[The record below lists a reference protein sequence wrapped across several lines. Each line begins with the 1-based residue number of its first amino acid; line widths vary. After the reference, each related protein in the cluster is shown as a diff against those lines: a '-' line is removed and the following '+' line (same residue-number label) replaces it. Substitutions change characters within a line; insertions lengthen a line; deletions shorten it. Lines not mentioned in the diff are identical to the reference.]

1 MSDNVNHPN
10 HYCNGGIECIDAIR
24 ASMTPKGFI
33 DYCKGN
39 VIKYVFRWEHKGGVE
54 DLRKA
59 QVYLGWAI
67 EAAENL
73 NSVHMDIPTSPE
85 EREEI
90 MKKIRE
96 WQETANLRVLRDGDG
111 R

>member
-1 MSDNVNHPN
+1 MSDNVNHPS
-10 HYCNGGIECIDAIR
+10 HYTSGGIECIDAIR

-67 EAAENL
+67 EAADKL
-73 NSVHMDIPTSPE
+73 NATSPE
-85 EREEI
+85 EREVI
-90 MKKIRE
+90 KKIIAWWE
-96 WQETANLRVLRDGDG
+96 KGDEF
-111 R
+111 

>member
-1 MSDNVNHPN
+1 MSDNVNHPS
-10 HYCNGGIECIDAIR
+10 HYTSGGIECIDAIR
-24 ASMTPKGFI
+24 ASMSPKGFI

-67 EAAENL
+67 EAADKL
-73 NSVHMDIPTSPE
+73 NATSAE
-85 EREEI
+85 EQQLIDSIKAWYGNKGSEYGKR
-90 MKKIRE
+90 
-96 WQETANLRVLRDGDG
+96 
-111 R
+111 

>member
-1 MSDNVNHPN
+1 MSDNVNHPS
-10 HYCNGGIECIDAIR
+10 HYTSGGIECIDAIR

-67 EAAENL
+67 ETADKL
-73 NSVHMDIPTSPE
+73 NATSPE
-85 EREEI
+85 EREVI
-90 MKKIRE
+90 KKIIAWWE
-96 WQETANLRVLRDGDG
+96 KGDEF
-111 R
+111 

>member
-1 MSDNVNHPN
+1 MSDNVNHPS
-10 HYCNGGIECIDAIR
+10 HYTSGGIECIDAIR
-24 ASMTPKGFI
+24 ASMTPRGFI

-67 EAAENL
+67 ETAENL
-73 NSVHMDIPTSPE
+73 NSVHMDISTSPE

-96 WQETANLRVLRDGDG
+96 WQEIANLRVMRNGDG
-111 R
+111 

>member
-1 MSDNVNHPN
+1 M
-10 HYCNGGIECIDAIR
+10 
-24 ASMTPKGFI
+24 
-33 DYCKGN
+33 
-39 VIKYVFRWEHKGGVE
+39 FRWEHKGGVE

-73 NSVHMDIPTSPE
+73 NSVHMDIYTSPE
-85 EREEI
+85 EREAI

-96 WQETANLRVLRDGDG
+96 WQKISEARVTQNGDG
-111 R
+111 

>member
-1 MSDNVNHPN
+1 MSDNVNHPS
-10 HYCNGGIECIDAIR
+10 HYTSGGIECIDAIR

-67 EAAENL
+67 EAADKL
-73 NSVHMDIPTSPE
+73 NATSPE
-85 EREEI
+85 EREVI
-90 MKKIRE
+90 DSIKA
-96 WQETANLRVLRDGDG
+96 WYSNGHG
-111 R
+111 

>member
-1 MSDNVNHPN
+1 MSDNVNHPS
-10 HYCNGGIECIDAIR
+10 HYTSGGIECIDAIR

-67 EAAENL
+67 EAADKL
-73 NSVHMDIPTSPE
+73 NATSPE
-85 EREEI
+85 ERE
-90 MKKIRE
+90 KIE
-96 WQETANLRVLRDGDG
+96 KIIAWWEKGDEF
-111 R
+111 

>member
-1 MSDNVNHPN
+1 MSDNVNHPS
-10 HYCNGGIECIDAIR
+10 HYTSGNIECIDAIR

-85 EREEI
+85 EREVIDSIKAWYSNKGSEYG
-90 MKKIRE
+90 KR
-96 WQETANLRVLRDGDG
+96 
-111 R
+111 